1 MRRAEGFSLAASG
14 NERSRAARR
23 RAAGGGIGR
32 GTAKS
37 RPVRVATTLVVL
49 LASAA
54 AASAAIVP
62 QRGIAG
68 VRLTMTRAQ
77 VRAVLGAPAAAVHGR
92 NDFGSFTVYRYRGLR
107 VTFQGNRT
115 VTAVF
120 TTRANERTAA
130 GVGVG
135 STEGQVR
142 AKVPGVH
149 CRAEAGF
156 RHCFVGRFLPGK
168 RVTDFRLERGH
179 VTSVQVA
186 FVLD

>member
-1 MRRAEGFSLAASG
+1 M
-14 NERSRAARR
+14 
-23 RAAGGGIGR
+23 
-32 GTAKS
+32 
-37 RPVRVATTLVVL
+37 RVATALVIL
-49 LASAA
+49 LAGAA

-68 VRLTMTRAQ
+68 VRLAMTRVQ
-77 VRAVLGAPAAAVHGR
+77 VHAVLGAPAAAVHGR
-92 NDFGSFTVYRYRGLR
+92 NEFGTFTVYRYRGLR

-115 VTAVF
+115 VTAIL
-120 TTRANERTAA
+120 TTRASERTAA

-142 AKVPGVH
+142 AKVAGVR
-149 CRAEAGF
+149 CRTESGF
-156 RHCFVGRFLPGK
+156 RHCFVGRFLPGR
-168 RVTDFRLERGH
+168 RVTDFRIKGGH

>member
-1 MRRAEGFSLAASG
+1 MRLAAAL
-14 NERSRAARR
+14 AAFL
-23 RAAGGGIGR
+23 
-32 GTAKS
+32 
-37 RPVRVATTLVVL
+37 VCVAT
-49 LASAA
+49 
-54 AASAAIVP
+54 ASAAIVP

-68 VRLTMTRAQ
+68 VRLEMTRAQ
-77 VRAVLGAPAAAVHGR
+77 VRAVLGTPTAVVHGS

-115 VTAVF
+115 VTAIF
-120 TTRANERTAA
+120 TTRAGERTAA

-142 AKVPGVH
+142 AKVAGVR
-149 CRAEAGF
+149 CRSESDF
-156 RHCFVGRFLPGK
+156 RHCFVGRFLSGK
-168 RVTDFRLERGH
+168 RVTDFRLKRGH